1 MKVTILG
8 SGTSKGIPIIGC
20 TCPACTS
27 TNSKD
32 KRLRVSVF
40 IETATLIN
48 NKPLKILIDTSPDF
62 RQQMLSNGFT
72 DVDAVLFTHYHADHL
87 MGLDDI
93 SQINFAQR
101 KRVPL
106 YANLETAD
114 KIKQT
119 FNYIF
124 NENTFKGGGLPQVS
138 LNIID
143 LNPFDIMGEKII
155 PLEYMHGPTKVFG
168 YRIGNF
174 AYMTDCSFIPESEF
188 SKLTDLKVLVLDAL
202 RYKPHETHFS

>member
-27 TNSKD
+27 NNPKD

-40 IETATLIN
+40 IETDTFIN
-48 NKPLKILIDTSPDF
+48 DKPLKILIDTSPDF
-62 RQQMLSNGFT
+62 RQQMLREGLT
-72 DVDAVLFTHYHADHL
+72 DVDAVLYTHYHADHL

-93 SQINFAQR
+93 SQINFAQ
-101 KRVPL
+101 KKSVPL
-106 YANLETAD
+106 YANRETAD

-124 NENTFKGGGLPQVS
+124 DKNTFQGGGLPQVS
-138 LNIID
+138 LNTID
-143 LNPFDIMGEKII
+143 VNPFDIMGK
-155 PLEYMHGPTKVFG
+155 
-168 YRIGNF
+168 
-174 AYMTDCSFIPESEF
+174 
-188 SKLTDLKVLVLDAL
+188 KLFRLNTCMA
-202 RYKPHETHFS
+202 